1 MSNLA
6 VVIGAW
12 YQEPSG
18 QSFEVVALDIDTA
31 TIEIQYFDG
40 EVEEL
45 EFETWGEMQ
54 LMAIEAPEDWTGAF
68 EELEIDD
75 LGYSDAVIYPE
86 NRAGPLEALETSD
99 SC

>member
-1 MSNLA
+1 MSGLA

-12 YQEPSG
+12 YQEPRW

-45 EFETWGEMQ
+45 EFETWGVMQ
-54 LMAIEAPEDWTGAF
+54 LLAIAAPEDWTGAY
-68 EELEIDD
+68 EELEADD
-75 LGYSDAVIYPE
+75 LGYSDAVIHPE
-86 NRAGPLEALETSD
+86 NWAGPLEALETAD
-99 SC
+99 